1 MRYSVYQAVPFSALD
16 HVNVKPLD
24 FLALVL
30 DDCRAR
36 LRAHGIGVYNA
47 DVSIR
52 PFPRNDGE
60 GSRNGYDRLVPRVG
74 LEVIMTS
81 ETA

>member
-1 MRYSVYQAVPFSALD
+1 MRYSVYQVVSFSTLDQINVGPLAL
-16 HVNVKPLD
+16 LT
-24 FLALVL
+24 LVL

-36 LRAHGIGVYNA
+36 LRAQGIGALNA

-60 GSRNGYDRLVPRVG
+60 GSRNGYDRLVPRIG

-81 ETA
+81 ETV